1 MGVNRNCLVNPIRS
15 FIIRIRVRS
24 ARERVETRDLRIER
38 LREQKLLSSD
48 RNYYESISFRSPKRE
63 FSSSTASDLEIFDTT
78 TIRTNGCWIITE
90 RVANIFRRNLNVP
103 IATFEPRKV
112 SRRCDVNYD
121 QPIKILYAR
130 LIFKDTYAVFT
141 FFRLRIIET
150 AVSVTQNDYVC
161 CFKCSNLQF
170 VTVFYNYCRRNERIS
185 D

>member
-15 FIIRIRVRS
+15 SIIRIRVCS

-48 RNYYESISFRSPKRE
+48 RNYYESISFRSPERE
-63 FSSSTASDLEIFDTT
+63 FSSSTASDSEIFDTT
-78 TIRTNGCWIITE
+78 TRTNGCWIITE

-103 IATFEPRKV
+103 NATLEPRKV

-130 LIFKDTYAVFT
+130 LIFKKTLT
-141 FFRLRIIET
+141 PCSLFFDFELSKQR
-150 AVSVTQNDYVC
+150 
-161 CFKCSNLQF
+161 
-170 VTVFYNYCRRNERIS
+170 
-185 D
+185 